1 MEVTDCV
8 AGILAIKWGTQK
20 IEDYE
25 YSMRD
30 DVRFVFMMNGVT
42 EIGECAFS
50 HCENLE
56 FMPIPETV
64 TKIAKDAFWCCP
76 SLSKIEVVEG
86 NPVYDSRDKCNA
98 IIETANDKIIL
109 GCSTTVIPASVRS
122 IGEKA
127 FSNCGKLTE
136 IHLPDGLEEI
146 CEYAFYGCSSLER
159 VVIPKSVTY
168 IEPGAFGNCPN
179 LKQIVVAE
187 GNPVYDSRNDCN
199 AIIETE
205 TGTLVVACS
214 TTVIPD
220 DVAEIGTNA
229 YGLNASVES
238 LFIPKSVGMILDI
251 PKNVAKII
259 VDEDNP
265 VYDSRNDCNAIIE
278 TETNTL
284 VYGCNKSVIPEGV
297 ESIGDIAFA
306 QTEIESIVIPDGV
319 KSIGYEAFGNCFN
332 LVEVTIPESVEFI
345 DETAFDGC
353 NDSLKIL
360 VPNGKAEYYGQM
372 LGEGYCIVE
381 EFWQEKLFDE
391 EEILEIP
398 NGVTQIPDGL
408 FAPDNNLRELYIPA
422 SVTHIEDGA
431 LLNCGKLQKIV
442 VDENNAV
449 YESYDDKL
457 LIERESSMIIRGC
470 NDAEIPNYV
479 EIIGIGAFYG
489 CNEMRS
495 VEIPDS
501 VEAIRLMAFEGC
513 ANLSSIVVNKYNPVY
528 DSRNGCNAIIVTK
541 TNNLI
546 VGCSSTVIPDDVMGI
561 DYDAFSGRVGLKS
574 VVIPEGVVDDLSG
587 AFAGCTDLTSI
598 VVAEENPIYDSRYGC
613 NAIIETES
621 DMLVAGCGATIIP
634 DDVTLISECAFEKSG
649 LSSIVIPASVT
660 EIFPLAFNACE
671 KLTSIEF
678 KGETQLSYNAI
689 FACHNLE
696 SIKIPVGTMEFYK
709 ACISPEYQDK
719 LEEV

>member
-306 QTEIESIVIPDGV
+306 QTEIESIVIP
-319 KSIGYEAFGNCFN
+319 
-332 LVEVTIPESVEFI
+332 
-345 DETAFDGC
+345 
-353 NDSLKIL
+353 
-360 VPNGKAEYYGQM
+360 
-372 LGEGYCIVE
+372 
-381 EFWQEKLFDE
+381 
-391 EEILEIP
+391 
-398 NGVTQIPDGL
+398 
-408 FAPDNNLRELYIPA
+408 
-422 SVTHIEDGA
+422 
-431 LLNCGKLQKIV
+431 
-442 VDENNAV
+442 
-449 YESYDDKL
+449 
-457 LIERESSMIIRGC
+457 
-470 NDAEIPNYV
+470 
-479 EIIGIGAFYG
+479 
-489 CNEMRS
+489 
-495 VEIPDS
+495 
-501 VEAIRLMAFEGC
+501 
-513 ANLSSIVVNKYNPVY
+513 
-528 DSRNGCNAIIVTK
+528 
-541 TNNLI
+541 
-546 VGCSSTVIPDDVMGI
+546 
-561 DYDAFSGRVGLKS
+561 
-574 VVIPEGVVDDLSG
+574 
-587 AFAGCTDLTSI
+587 
-598 VVAEENPIYDSRYGC
+598 
-613 NAIIETES
+613 
-621 DMLVAGCGATIIP
+621 
-634 DDVTLISECAFEKSG
+634 
-649 LSSIVIPASVT
+649 ASVT
-660 EIFPLAFNACE
+660 EIFPHAFNACE

-678 KGETQLSYNAI
+678 KGETKLSYNAI

-696 SIKIPVGTMEFYK
+696 NIKIPVGTMEFYK
-709 ACISPEYQDK
+709 ACVSSEYQDK